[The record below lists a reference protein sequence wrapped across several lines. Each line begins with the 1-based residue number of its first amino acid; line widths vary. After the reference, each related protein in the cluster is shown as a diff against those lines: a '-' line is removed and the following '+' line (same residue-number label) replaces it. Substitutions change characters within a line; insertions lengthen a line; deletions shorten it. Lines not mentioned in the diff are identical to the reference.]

1 MPQKDPFNTYTM
13 AEIFLRQGYSKRAKK
28 ILKSLK
34 NLPSSHKD
42 KIEKKINILQKLLN
56 NLSQH
61 QKAIDSNKD
70 IS

>member
-28 ILKSLK
+28 ILKSLLYLNIDNK
-34 NLPSSHKD
+34 E
-42 KIEKKINILQKLLN
+42 IEKKINILQKLLN